1 MRPPPERSPSVPLDV
16 DLHPDVVD
24 EAARDSFPASDPP
37 GWGSLRAG
45 PPMEARPRLPST
57 PDVGV
62 SVSPTPVRHRLDADG
77 LAG

>member
-1 MRPPPERSPSVPLDV
+1 VLPPPERFPSAPLEV

-45 PPMEARPRLPST
+45 PPMETRPRVPSV
-57 PDVGV
+57 PEVGV
-62 SVSPTPVRHRLDADG
+62 SASPAPVRHRRDAEG

>member
-1 MRPPPERSPSVPLDV
+1 MLPPPERFPSAPLEL

-45 PPMEARPRLPST
+45 PPIEGRPRLQSA

-62 SVSPTPVRHRLDADG
+62 TATPTPVRHRRDPEG
-77 LAG
+77 LRG